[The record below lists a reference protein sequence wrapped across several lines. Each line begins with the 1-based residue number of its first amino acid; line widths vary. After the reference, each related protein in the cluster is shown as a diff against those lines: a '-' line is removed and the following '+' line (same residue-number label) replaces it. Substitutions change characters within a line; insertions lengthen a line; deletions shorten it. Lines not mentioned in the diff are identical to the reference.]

1 MEPLILPIFLL
12 ICGLNRHLAI
22 ENLALRRHL
31 AILRRQTNRPR
42 IRIQDRL
49 FWVIVSR
56 LWYDWRNVLTVVKP
70 ETVIRWHRMGFS
82 LFWKL
87 KSRGRPGR
95 PAASPA
101 TRRLIIEMA
110 RSNPTWGA
118 PRIHGEL
125 ERLGI
130 EIHERTVSKIIRR
143 FRAGRPPSQTWRAFL
158 KNHMHNTCAID
169 FLTVPTATSRM
180 LYVSIN
186 LHHESR
192 KVVHF
197 NVTAN
202 PPHRVRPRQDFPH
215 QELRFWSSAYSRS

>member
-1 MEPLILPIFLL
+1 MVDSHRRLQTHHALISALPQITLALSRFYSSYLKSLTILTPTIAFPGTMETLIPPSLLL
-12 ICGLNRHLAI
+12 IFAVNRNLAI
-22 ENLALRRHL
+22 ENLALRQQL
-31 AILRRQTNRPR
+31 AILRKQVKRPR
-42 IRIQDRL
+42 IRTLERM
-49 FWVIVSR
+49 VSR
-56 LWYDWRNVLTVVKP
+56 
-70 ETVIRWHRMGFS
+70 
-82 LFWKL
+82 
-87 KSRGRPGR
+87 
-95 PAASPA
+95 
-101 TRRLIIEMA
+101 
-110 RSNPTWGA
+110 
-118 PRIHGEL
+118 
-125 ERLGI
+125 
-130 EIHERTVSKIIRR
+130 IIRR
-143 FRAGRPPSQTWRAFL
+143 LRSGGPPYQTSRAFL